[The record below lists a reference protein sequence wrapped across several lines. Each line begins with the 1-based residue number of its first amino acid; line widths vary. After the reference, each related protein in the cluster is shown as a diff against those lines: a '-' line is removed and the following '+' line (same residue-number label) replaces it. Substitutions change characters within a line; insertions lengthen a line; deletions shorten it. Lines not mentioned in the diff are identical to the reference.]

1 MTRPT
6 AHSVSGHTQDQ
17 SLLPPQ
23 LKDHRSHSATS
34 LVSKTLPPGS
44 FSTEL
49 RPTVS
54 RVDNARVDF
63 STYDAEQAAANK
75 TTEQRLADYRDRI
88 EKETKIKIGS
98 ENLLEALNTKN
109 AKQSRDQRRLV
120 ESELNTSNRKIAQLK
135 LDLEAELQ
143 RSKESALSPATR
155 LSFTIPQRSPSNLTL
170 LQGTAEP
177 DELDPESESPSYI
190 LAEILQA
197 LETEDMKPDYYVSH
211 ANELVG
217 LFKRHPALKYDLA
230 WSIFGLRMQMMLLSD
245 SREVIAAGYRVL
257 RHAITDRKSL
267 QTIRAH
273 HTDFLVILSLVKE
286 AKAMVEREQA
296 LKLVR
301 AFLDVKDGVH
311 EVTPAVVRIIVAIA
325 EHPEDRLRS
334 ISIMTLAELLIR
346 SPDLV
351 VAAGGI
357 GTLADAMGNGAY
369 QAPETLA
376 AVFLHL
382 LDLPARRGLLRSGFE
397 LSLPFAAFTEPPT
410 SSAHEDR
417 MRSSA
422 KVVAA
427 LFKSWSGIMTISLH
441 DFLPARSLV
450 SSLLID
456 AVAVRSIVLELLF
469 DILRIKPPSWSSSF
483 LAGRRLTTYGRVT
496 NLKANDHH
504 KPSSTD
510 PEELSKRMSLIEHF
524 SAVVLT
530 ILLRVGLLPALMHA
544 ERDAPNLALKRKTTL
559 LIGEVLKLANQLLP
573 SEWSAELQVLPDL
586 FHQATAFG
594 QDERSQAVATVYQV
608 DSVNRTLYRSIGGGP
623 GVKSTRA
630 DEFEPIKSAEQP
642 KVQMSANMD
651 EAQFRGLLTEC
662 QVLNTVNYTKWRWD
676 LIQPMI
682 EGPLTNPRRL
692 DEAMKATKFV
702 HRLLGF
708 LRPFKY
714 RFSDAKNTKP
724 NQRYVRAGCALVR
737 TLLMTPEGTKYLAE
751 NKMVR
756 QIAECLA
763 QFDRMSG
770 ITSTTPLF
778 SPERLADTLVGGYF
792 AILGVLCSDQKGL
805 QLMERWKIINMFYH
819 IVELKGRD
827 DLIMA
832 LLTNIDYI
840 LDSHPRIIL
849 SKAIISGSR
858 DVRIAATRI
867 LRKYAIRPLDTSP
880 KSSGNGECAAWATR
894 LLVTQLYD
902 PEIEVCEIAIKILEE
917 ACNDNNSLEYVVKCR
932 PALDH
937 LGEIGAPLLL
947 RFLSTSVGYHYLDGL
962 DYITKEMDDWF
973 LGRNDTYVTLVE
985 ASLARALADIPEK
998 AVSMFEETPEP
1009 QDFGLVPPHF
1019 YRELTRTAEGC
1030 ELLKSKGHFEEF
1042 VATIQDFGMEEEDA
1056 ETIVKVK
1063 GCLWAVGN
1071 VGSMELG
1078 APFLEQSDVTQHIIE
1093 IAEKSEVLTLR
1104 GTAFFVL
1111 GLISRSLHG
1120 QEILASYHWDG
1131 TVNMLGESL
1140 GYCLPLDFTK
1150 LFNIRQWGP
1159 SHPSPSSLTSPL
1171 GKPHSSLPPASTYS
1185 HLASTPAISPQN
1197 AEILKAV
1204 TKLGNTVLSN
1214 KAAAD
1219 LNAYKQK
1226 KAPGLRSPRLFLE
1239 VVKVLEGHRYRLP
1252 ACRFVLDLFDRG
1264 VLRRLVLEEEEEQ
1277 SSEDEEIEAEGFDE
1291 AFGGGVGGV

>member
-1 MTRPT
+1 MTPMTRPP
-6 AHSVSGHTQDQ
+6 AHSVQDQ

-23 LKDHRSHSATS
+23 IKDHRSQSATS
-34 LVSKTLPPGS
+34 LLPKQLPPGS
-44 FSTEL
+44 FSSEL

-54 RVDNARVDF
+54 RVDHGPSPDLD
-63 STYDAEQAAANK
+63 STAPTV

-109 AKQSRDQRRLV
+109 PKQSRDQRRLV

-135 LDLEAELQ
+135 LDLEAEIQ
-143 RSKESALSPATR
+143 RAKESFVTPANR
-155 LSFTIPQRSPSNLTL
+155 LSFALPQRSPSNFTL
-170 LQGTAEP
+170 QHGEP
-177 DELDPESESPSYI
+177 EDLEYESESPTYV

-257 RHAITDRKSL
+257 RHAITDRNSL

-301 AFLDVKDGVH
+301 AFLDVKDGVY
-311 EVTPAVVRIIVAIA
+311 EIAPSVVRIIVAIA
-325 EHPEDRLRS
+325 EHTDDRLRS

-346 SPDLV
+346 NPDLV

-357 GTLADAMGNGAY
+357 GTLADAMGNGVY
-369 QAPETLA
+369 HAPETLA

-382 LDLPARRGLLRSGFE
+382 LDLPSRRGLLRSGFE
-397 LSLPFAAFTEPPT
+397 LSLPFASFTEPPT
-410 SSAHEDR
+410 SAAHEER
-417 MRSSA
+417 MRSNA
-422 KVVAA
+422 KVVAS

-441 DFLPARSLV
+441 DFLPARSVV

-456 AVAVRSIVLELLF
+456 AVSVRSIVLELLF

-504 KPSSTD
+504 KPSSND
-510 PEELSKRMSLIEHF
+510 PEEVSKKMSLIEHF

-573 SEWSAELQVLPDL
+573 SDWSAELQVLPDL

-594 QDERSQAVATVYQV
+594 VDERSQAVATVYQV
-608 DSVNRTLYRSIGGGP
+608 DSVNRTLYRSVGGGP

-651 EAQFRGLLTEC
+651 EAQFRGLLMEC

-682 EGPLTNPRRL
+682 EGPLTNARRL

-737 TLLMTPEGTKYLAE
+737 TLLITPEGTKYLAD
-751 NKMVR
+751 NKMLR

-805 QLMERWKIINMFYH
+805 QMMERWKIINMFYH

-832 LLTNIDYI
+832 LLTNLDYT

-849 SKAIISGSR
+849 SKAMISGSR

-867 LRKYAIRPLDTSP
+867 LRKYAIRPLDMSP
-880 KSSGNGECAAWATR
+880 KSNGSGECAAWAVR

-1030 ELLKSKGHFEEF
+1030 ELLKAKGHFEDF

-1056 ETIVKVK
+1056 ETIIKVK

-1150 LFNIRQWGP
+1150 LFNV
-1159 SHPSPSSLTSPL
+1159 SL
-1171 GKPHSSLPPASTYS
+1171 SSLPPKPP
-1185 HLASTPAISPQN
+1185 HLTRKQVRHWGPPDTNDSLSLGPRQPHLPDPNPQN
-1197 AEILKAV
+1197 NDIIKAV
-1204 TKLGNTVLSN
+1204 IKLGNTVLSN

-1219 LNAYKQK
+1219 LNALKFK
-1226 KAPGLRSPRLFLE
+1226 KAPGLRSPALFQ
-1239 VVKVLEGHRYRLP
+1239 KVMRVLAQHHYRLP
-1252 ACRFVLDLFDRG
+1252 ACRFVLDLFDKS
-1264 VLRRLVLEEEEEQ
+1264 VMRRLVLEEEDEDDEDD
-1277 SSEDEEIEAEGFDE
+1277 EDDEES
-1291 AFGGGVGGV
+1291 GGVGDGVGLGNGVFGA

>member
-23 LKDHRSHSATS
+23 LKDHRSHSTTN

-44 FSTEL
+44 FSSEL

-54 RVDNARVDF
+54 RVDHGRIDF
-63 STYDAEQAAANK
+63 STFDSDQAASTV
-75 TTEQRLADYRDRI
+75 TTEQRLADYRDKI

-143 RSKESALSPATR
+143 RVKESTVSPANR
-155 LSFTIPQRSPSNLTL
+155 LSFAIPQRSPSNLTL
-170 LQGTAEP
+170 LQGNLEP
-177 DELDPESESPSYI
+177 EELDPESESPSYV

-311 EVTPAVVRIIVAIA
+311 EVAPSVVRIIVAIA

-422 KVVAA
+422 KVVAS

-441 DFLPARSLV
+441 DFLPARSVV

-504 KPSSTD
+504 KPSSND
-510 PEELSKRMSLIEHF
+510 PEEISKRMSLIEHF

-608 DSVNRTLYRSIGGGP
+608 DSVNRTLYRSVGGGP

-651 EAQFRGLLTEC
+651 EAQFRGLLMEC

-682 EGPLTNPRRL
+682 EGPLTNSRRL

-737 TLLMTPEGTKYLAE
+737 TLLLTPEGTKYLAE

-832 LLTNIDYI
+832 LLTNLDYT

-849 SKAIISGSR
+849 SKAMISGSK

-880 KSSGNGECAAWATR
+880 KSSGSGECAAWAIR

-1056 ETIVKVK
+1056 ETIIKVK

-1131 TVNMLGESL
+1131 TV
-1140 GYCLPLDFTK
+1140 
-1150 LFNIRQWGP
+1150 RQWGP
-1159 SHPSPSSLTSPL
+1159 THPSSRTQTSPL
-1171 GKPHSSLPPASTYS
+1171 IALQSNNST
-1185 HLASTPAISPQN
+1185 TIPTTTSPQN
-1197 AEILKAV
+1197 AEIIKSV
-1204 TKLGNTVLSN
+1204 IKLGNTVLSN

-1219 LNAYKQK
+1219 LNSFKQK
-1226 KAPGLRSPRLFLE
+1226 KAPGLRSPQLFQ
-1239 VVKVLEGHRYRLP
+1239 KVLVVLSSHRYRLP

-1264 VLRRLVLEEEEEQ
+1264 VLRRLVLEEEG
-1277 SSEDEEIEAEGFDE
+1277 SEDDEEEDDGIEMGR
-1291 AFGGGVGGV
+1291 G

>member
-1 MTRPT
+1 MTRPP
-6 AHSVSGHTQDQ
+6 AHSVSAHPADQ

-23 LKDHRSHSATS
+23 LKDHRSQSATS
-34 LVSKTLPPGS
+34 LVSKALPPGS
-44 FSTEL
+44 FSSEL

-54 RVDNARVDF
+54 RVDHGRPDF
-63 STYDAEQAAANK
+63 SSFDLDTAAPAV
-75 TTEQRLADYRDRI
+75 TSEQRLADYRDKI

-135 LDLEAELQ
+135 LDLEAEIQ
-143 RSKESALSPATR
+143 RAKESAVSPAHRT
-155 LSFTIPQRSPSNLTL
+155 SFALPQRSPSHFTL
-170 LQGTAEP
+170 LHGEAE
-177 DELDPESESPSYI
+177 DLDPEAESPTYV

-217 LFKRHPALKYDLA
+217 LFKRHSALKYDLA

-273 HTDFLVILSLVKE
+273 HTDYLVILSLVKE

-311 EVTPAVVRIIVAIA
+311 EVAPSIVRIIVAIA
-325 EHPEDRLRS
+325 EHQDDRLRS
-334 ISIMTLAELLIR
+334 ICIMTLAELLIR

-351 VAAGGI
+351 IAAGGI
-357 GTLADAMGNGAY
+357 GTLAEAMGNGAY

-382 LDLPARRGLLRSGFE
+382 LDLPSRRGLLRSGFE
-397 LSLPFAAFTEPPT
+397 LSSPFASFTEPPT
-410 SSAHEDR
+410 SNAHEER
-417 MRSSA
+417 LRSSA
-422 KVVAA
+422 KVVAS

-441 DFLPARSLV
+441 DFLPARSVV

-456 AVAVRSIVLELLF
+456 GVSVRTIVLELLF

-496 NLKANDHH
+496 NLKSEGAH
-504 KPSSTD
+504 KPSNND
-510 PEELSKRMSLIEHF
+510 PEEASKRMSLIDHF
-524 SAVVLT
+524 LAVVLT

-544 ERDAPNLALKRKTTL
+544 ERDSPNLALKRKTTL

-573 SEWSAELQVLPDL
+573 SDWSAELQVLPDL
-586 FHQATAFG
+586 FNQATAFG
-594 QDERSQAVATVYQV
+594 ADERSQAVATVYQV
-608 DSVNRTLYRSIGGGP
+608 DSVNRTLYRSVGGGP

-642 KVQMSANMD
+642 KVQMSAGMD
-651 EAQFRGLLTEC
+651 EAQFRGLLMEC

-682 EGPLTNPRRL
+682 EGPLTNSRRL
-692 DEAMKATKFV
+692 DEAMRATKFV

-737 TLLMTPEGTKYLAE
+737 TLLLTPEGTKYLAD
-751 NKMVR
+751 NKLLR

-805 QLMERWKIINMFYH
+805 QMLERWKIINMFYH

-832 LLTNIDYI
+832 LLSNLDYT

-849 SKAIISGSR
+849 SKAMISGSR

-867 LRKYAIRPLDTSP
+867 LRKYAIRPLDANHQ
-880 KSSGNGECAAWATR
+880 SSGSGECAAWAIR

-917 ACNDNNSLEYVVKCR
+917 ACNDNKSLVYVVKCR

-985 ASLARALADIPEK
+985 ASLARALSDVPEK

-1030 ELLKSKGHFEEF
+1030 ELLKAKGHFEEF

-1078 APFLEQSDVTQHIIE
+1078 GPFLEQSDVTQHIIE
-1093 IAEKSEVLTLR
+1093 IAERSEVLTLR

-1131 TVNMLGESL
+1131 THNMLGESL

-1150 LFNIRQWGP
+1150 LFSVRIYFHHGHVRPLITEQVRSWGP
-1159 SHPSPSSLTSPL
+1159 SDQRDPLVVRNRSSTETDSD
-1171 GKPHSSLPPASTYS
+1171 S
-1185 HLASTPAISPQN
+1185 QN
-1197 AEILKAV
+1197 NDILKAV
-1204 TKLGNTVLSN
+1204 VKLGNTVLSN

-1219 LNAYKQK
+1219 LNAMKVK
-1226 KAPGLRSPRLFLE
+1226 KAPGLRDPELFQ
-1239 VVKVLEGHRYRLP
+1239 KVMKILAQHHYRLP
-1252 ACRFVLDLFDRG
+1252 ACRFVLDLFDKS
-1264 VLRRLVLEEEEEQ
+1264 VMRRLVLDEEEEDDDDDDSDGEM
-1277 SSEDEEIEAEGFDE
+1277 
-1291 AFGGGVGGV
+1291 VGNGIA